1 MTGAVAAPPAV
12 RLIVLDLDDTLDP
25 VSLAAFLPA
34 GRMQLAP
41 LLASAFGA
49 PRVVR
54 QGNGKSPVDWDGVS
68 AAIVSLV
75 EEARNSTGGR
85 EVEHFV
91 AGRAPLPVFAHLGFE
106 FSAFTFPPTVL
117 NRRKDGTW
125 DVISLAAT
133 DRGSGT
139 RFFGPAK
146 GLPDAPAE
154 ATGRVAVFVS
164 TIGDP
169 APKVEIRRFVQAR
182 GDELA
187 GFVELMTPGPGLLTR
202 ENAGVASM
210 ELAECLSRVPGCFP
224 HCSGLALFIA
234 GPAHLAL
241 MAGRAV
247 NAHMV
252 RDLWIPNFD
261 ATTYV
266 PAVTLPWRSA
276 AVILDQ
282 SDEAVAARQRVLDE
296 LRHGIGELQESLEA
310 DALRPILSSS
320 EAEAVLT
327 RLRSLK
333 PAATPEGSA
342 FALHFLEDHLSFG
355 DGLLDALRGEPKDVL
370 KRAAGLFVVHE
381 VYHVGQGL
389 LSTNFAGIGRAG
401 VALEEIDYWADAVAV
416 GALAKN
422 AVARSATPSSAA
434 VQHIEAAIRC
444 MEAFDRAEQGLPIKR
459 LPERRLRRYL
469 IWHLQLARARTVR
482 SAESIDELFA
492 DRVVVELAP
501 LHGSLDA
508 RDDKIVQGVPGDCSM
523 SVVVRRKLTR
533 YYPNPHLAPTLLV
546 EAVRC
551 FDWKV
556 LGDAMDHVVNEKP
569 GLMAPW
575 RVSI

>member
-1 MTGAVAAPPAV
+1 MTGAPSVPSSV

-25 VSLAAFLPA
+25 VALAAFLPA

-54 QGNGKSPVDWDGVS
+54 QGSGKSPVDWDGVS

-75 EEARNSTGGR
+75 AEARNGAGGR
-85 EVEHFV
+85 DVEYFV
-91 AGRAPLPVFAHLGFE
+91 VGRAPLPVFAHLGLE
-106 FSAFTFPPTVL
+106 LSAFTFPPTVL
-117 NRRKDGTW
+117 NRRKVGTW
-125 DVISLAAT
+125 DVVSLAT
-133 DRGSGT
+133 PDRGSQAP
-139 RFFGPAK
+139 FFAPAM
-146 GLPDAPAE
+146 GLPDRPSE

-169 APKVEIRRFVQAR
+169 PPKAEIRRFVQAG

-187 GFVELMTPGPGLLTR
+187 GLVELMTPGPALLTK
-202 ENAGVASM
+202 ENASAAAM
-210 ELAECLSRVPGCFP
+210 EFAECLSRIPGCFP
-224 HCSGLALFIA
+224 HCSGLGLFIA

-252 RDLWIPNFD
+252 RDLWIPEFD

-282 SDEAVAARQRVLDE
+282 SDEAVAARQGVLDE
-296 LRHGIGELQESLEA
+296 LRDGIRELQESL
-310 DALRPILSSS
+310 DVDVLRPILSSA
-320 EAEAVLT
+320 EAEALLT
-327 RLRSLK
+327 RLRSLR

-342 FALHFLEDHLSFG
+342 FALRSLEDHLSFG
-355 DGLLDALRGEPKDVL
+355 QGLLDALRGEPKDVL

-381 VYHVGQGL
+381 VYHVAQGL
-389 LSTNFAGIGRAG
+389 LSTNFASIGRAG

-422 AVARSATPSSAA
+422 AVARGGTTPSNAA
-434 VQHIEAAIRC
+434 MQHIEAAIRC
-444 MEAFDRAEQGLPIKR
+444 MEAFDRAEQGSPIKR

-469 IWHLQLARARTVR
+469 IWHLQRARARTIR

-492 DRVVVELAP
+492 DRVIVELAP
-501 LHGSLDA
+501 VHGSLDA
-508 RDDKIVQGVPGDCSM
+508 RDDKIVQGVPDDCSL

-533 YYPNPHLAPTLLV
+533 YYSNPHLAPTLLV

-556 LGDAMDHVVNEKP
+556 VGDAMDHVVNERP
-569 GLMAPW
+569 SLFAPW
-575 RVSI
+575 RS